1 MKAIRPVLFVTL
13 IALCYASA
21 ATAQEKSAPPEQLG
35 KVHFPV
41 SCSAA
46 AQQQF
51 DRAVALLHS
60 FFFPETVKAFTA
72 VIETDPTCGMGYWGL
87 AMSQRSNPLILPLDV
102 AALKRGWEAVEKAK
116 AAGPKTPRE
125 QEYIAA
131 MEAYF
136 RDPDQGGYKQRVE
149 AYERA
154 MEQLYQRYPD
164 DPEAAIFYA
173 LALNEAVDHAD
184 KTYGRQLK
192 AGEVLEKI
200 FAEQPDHPGV
210 AHYIIHTY
218 DFAPL
223 AQRGLP
229 AARRYAEIAPSS
241 PHALHMPS
249 HIFSMLGLWQE
260 SIQGNLASTAAA
272 KAYAAEHLP
281 GQTLWL
287 HMDDFRIY
295 AYLQGAQDQQAKRI
309 VEERN
314 AVEKV
319 TPVRLPNDTAYA
331 AIPVRYAIERGQWS
345 EASALEVYPSQ
356 YPQAEAIMQ
365 FGRALGA
372 ARGGDVA
379 KARDAIDRLQSL
391 RDALTQAKQAYW
403 ADQVEIQRKAAMA
416 WVARADGKHEEALE
430 LMRAAADLEDASE
443 KHIAMENR
451 LVPMR
456 ELLGELLFELNQPAE
471 ALRQFEVS
479 LRHAPNRLRSFYGA
493 AKAAERAGEPQKSK
507 AFYEQLVALCSHA
520 DTERTQLVE
529 AKAFLAKQ

>member
-1 MKAIRPVLFVTL
+1 MKAIRLVWLVSL
-13 IALCYASA
+13 IAFFGGSA
-21 ATAQEKSAPPEQLG
+21 ATAQEKAAPPEQLG

-41 SCSAA
+41 SCSAT

-60 FFFPETVKAFTA
+60 FFFPETIKAFTA
-72 VIETDPTCGMGYWGL
+72 VTETDPTCAMGYWGL

-125 QEYIAA
+125 QEYIGA

-136 RDPDQGGYKQRVE
+136 QEPDQGGYKQRVE

-154 MEQLYQRYPD
+154 MEQLHQRYPD

-184 KTYGRQLK
+184 RTYARQLK
-192 AGEVLEKI
+192 AGTLLEKI
-200 FAEQPDHPGV
+200 FVEQPDHPGV

-229 AARRYAEIAPSS
+229 AARRYAAIAPSS

-260 SIQGNLASTAAA
+260 SIQGNLASAAAA
-272 KAYAAEHLP
+272 KAYAAKHLP
-281 GQTLWL
+281 GQILWL

-295 AYLQGAQDQQAKRI
+295 AYLQGSQDQQAKRI
-309 VEERN
+309 VDERN
-314 AVEKV
+314 AIEKV

-331 AIPVRYAIERGQWS
+331 AIPVRYAIERSEWS
-345 EASALEVYPSQ
+345 AAAALEVYPSQ

-372 ARGGDVA
+372 ARSGNVPN
-379 KARDAIDRLQSL
+379 AREAIDRLQSL
-391 RDALTQAKQAYW
+391 GDALTQAQQAYW

-416 WVARADGKHEEALE
+416 WVAHAEGKPAEALE

-456 ELLGELLFELNQPAE
+456 ELLAEMLLEFNDPAKALHEFEA
-471 ALRQFEVS
+471 S
-479 LRHAPNRLRSFYGA
+479 LQKAPNRFRSFYGA
-493 AKAAERAGEPQKSK
+493 ARAAERAGQPQQTKT
-507 AFYEQLVALCSHA
+507 FYEQLVVLCSQA
-520 DTERTQLVE
+520 DTERPELTA
-529 AKAFLAKQ
+529 AKAFLAKP